1 MDWAALLELLNNLEA
16 ASGVEEDEVLL
27 YLQQFKDGFVK
38 LLDFPV
44 SVIRAGP
51 ALRHGVPFPA
61 RWSSAAGSTSAQDG
75 RPLYFVGLCLYHLLQ
90 W

>member
-27 YLQQFKDGFVK
+27 YLQQFKNGFVK

-44 SVIRAGP
+44 SVIRAPP
-51 ALRHGVPFPA
+51 APPA
-61 RWSSAAGSTSAQDG
+61 WRTLSRALVVGG
-75 RPLYFVGLCLYHLLQ
+75 RLALPHRVRNQCVLVTL
-90 W
+90 